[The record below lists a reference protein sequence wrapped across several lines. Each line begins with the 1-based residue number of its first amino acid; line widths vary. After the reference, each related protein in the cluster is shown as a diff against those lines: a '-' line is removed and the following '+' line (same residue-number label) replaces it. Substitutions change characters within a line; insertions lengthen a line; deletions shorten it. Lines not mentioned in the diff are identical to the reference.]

1 MMRTPIPDPDFIH
14 TALAQC
20 ENLISYY
27 VGQQL
32 AAHYPDCGIVM
43 KPNRFELQRFADD
56 AQCTL
61 TVLDVAYAQR
71 STEWMFQHGID
82 RTMLNGW
89 LGVCWQEHE
98 LLILQMSW
106 ENHGSSYS
114 ARWVIAETETIA
126 DQFIEAV
133 TRHDME
139 IHGEVLVFEEGY
151 WSKNEELF
159 ESIKDATLENLI
171 LEGTLKEEITAD
183 LEHFLKSQD
192 TYRHYGVPWKR
203 GIIFI
208 GPPGN
213 GKTHMVKALINQLQ
227 QPCLY
232 VKSFKSRYDTE
243 QASIRAVFERARAVA
258 PCLLVLEDLDTLV
271 NDDNRAFFL
280 NELDGFASNDGIM
293 IIATTNHPSELDPAI
308 MDRPSR
314 FDRKY
319 HFNLPGT
326 AQRRAY
332 LAMWNARLQDD
343 LRLSDEGLAQV
354 ARATH
359 GFSYAYLKE
368 LVLSAMMGWI
378 DKRVEGGMDQVMLD
392 QAALLRSQMG
402 TRSEQ
407 LGLRGAIQD

>member
-1 MMRTPIPDPDFIH
+1 MLEPIPDPEFIRGALALPDNVIAYH
-14 TALAQC
+14 VGQRLRAHYPDQGIVLKSNRFELERFAEHGHCTVTILDTALAQ
-20 ENLISYY
+20 IATDWS
-27 VGQQL
+27 V
-32 AAHYPDCGIVM
+32 
-43 KPNRFELQRFADD
+43 FDD
-56 AQCTL
+56 LERTL
-61 TVLDVAYAQR
+61 
-71 STEWMFQHGID
+71 
-82 RTMLNGW
+82 LNGW
-89 LGVCWQEHE
+89 CRVQWQEYD
-98 LLILQMSW
+98 LLVLQMNW
-106 ENHGSSYS
+106 ENHGSTYT
-114 ARWVIAETETIA
+114 ARWIIAPTQDLAE
-126 DQFIEAV
+126 QFMEAV
-133 TRHDME
+133 IRHDLE

-159 ESIKDATLENLI
+159 ESIQHATLDNLV

-183 LEHFLKSQD
+183 LEQFLAARE
-192 TYRHYGVPWKR
+192 TYSRYGVPWKR

-271 NDDNRAFFL
+271 TDDNRAFFL
-280 NELDGFASNDGIM
+280 NELDGFATNDGIV
-293 IIATTNHPSELDPAI
+293 IIATTNHPEDLDPAI

-319 HFNLPGT
+319 HFNLPAN

-332 LAMWNARLQDD
+332 LALWNAQLQPE
-343 LRLSDEGLAQV
+343 LRLSDEGLVQV

-359 GFSYAYLKE
+359 NFSYAYLKE
-368 LVLSAMMGWI
+368 LVLSSMMGWI
-378 DKRVEGGMDQVMLD
+378 AHRREGSMDQVMVE
-392 QAALLRSQMG
+392 QAALLRSQMA

-407 LGLRGAIQD
+407 LGLRSSGQD